1 MPLRPFFLN
10 RKENGILDGVREHL
24 GVCKEAVT
32 EFTKLVPSVGEGD
45 DAAAARHYQNV
56 LDLETKANGIHRS
69 LSVRVAQGAFFGGIR
84 QDILALMKT
93 IDSIADTAK
102 DSGRLLTL
110 GKVKDKDARDIL
122 RSADMAK
129 FLEELIGAVSSLQEL
144 IVALDSDKKAVLS
157 KVQAVEEAEGV
168 ADEAKLPILKGLFE
182 ENKQINPVTVIELRD
197 FVFAADDIADF
208 SEDAGDVVLV
218 LVAKGYG

>member
-1 MPLRPFFLN
+1 LRSFFLN
-10 RKENGILDGVREHL
+10 RKENGILDGVGEHL
-24 GVCKEAVT
+24 DVCKEAVT
-32 EFTKLVPSVGEGD
+32 EFTKLVPLVGEGD
-45 DAAAARHYQNV
+45 DAAAARCYQNV
-56 LDLETKANGIHRS
+56 LDLETKANGIHRA
-69 LSVRVAQGAFFGGIR
+69 LNVKVAQGAFFGGIR

-93 IDSIADTAK
+93 IDSIADAAK

-110 GKVKDKDARDIL
+110 GRVKDKDARDLL

-129 FLEELIGAVSSLQEL
+129 FLEALIAAVSSLQEL
-144 IVALDSDKKAVLS
+144 IRALDSDKKAVLS

-182 ENKQINPVTVIELRD
+182 ENKQISPVMVIELRD
-197 FVFAADDIADF
+197 FVFAADDIADI